1 MNKYSKVKTSE
12 WYVHKTKRK
21 VALAKINN
29 SKVKFVSKAWPNNK
43 GYSVSKSKTKIETT
57 MNMNGD
63 VYEVGAG
70 SDNSGNVLIGG
81 MSKAGLNKDKNYV
94 RVKKKLDSLLVEM
107 KQKKQK
113 NQSFKKEE
121 GEYLKLMDEERKIID
136 QYSIMQECSQPVK
149 VK

>member
-1 MNKYSKVKTSE
+1 
-12 WYVHKTKRK
+12 
-21 VALAKINN
+21 
-29 SKVKFVSKAWPNNK
+29 
-43 GYSVSKSKTKIETT
+43 

-94 RVKKKLDSLLVEM
+94 RIKKKLDYLLVEM